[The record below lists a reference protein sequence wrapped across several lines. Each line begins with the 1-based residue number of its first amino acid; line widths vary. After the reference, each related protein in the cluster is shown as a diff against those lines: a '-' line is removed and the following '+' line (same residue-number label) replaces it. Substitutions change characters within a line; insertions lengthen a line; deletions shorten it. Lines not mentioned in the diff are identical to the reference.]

1 MQTVQRYLINNL
13 VIAYISGYHGRN
25 SKVYDRQLKLYRGV
39 SNPVTFTF
47 KNEDQK
53 AENVGDKKFEFNL
66 IDTETNRSAITKEID
81 VLNTVQA
88 TGAVVNGDGSSVVS
102 TTTLTISNANVTGTF
117 VVGYQLKNR
126 GTSLIGPSLSGPLTI
141 TNVSKDLDTGNTTLT
156 LSIENQVVSPET
168 VNITAGP
175 KGSASVTL
183 TEGDLLGLDAKFYN
197 YSIREIDVSNGTRTV
212 TFADTAY
219 NSAGTAEVLTGG
231 YPQFIASQE
240 IINFTR
246 SGSTSTSSYIDA
258 KPGINNNTALHT
270 VAVYAKNFA
279 GTLTIEGTM
288 STESEVTA
296 DPLNQYFTI
305 STNNITTSDTIKY
318 YNFNGTLQGVR
329 FVWTNSS
336 GNTGTID
343 KILYRQ

>member
-1 MQTVQRYLINNL
+1 MQTVSRYLLSNM
-13 VIAYISGYHGRN
+13 VIAYINGYHGRN

-53 AENVGDKKFEFNL
+53 PENIGDKKFEFNL

-88 TGAVVNGDGSSVVS
+88 TGAVVNGDGSNVVS

-141 TNVSKDLDTGNTTLT
+141 TNVSKNLVTGNTTLT
-156 LSIENQVVSPET
+156 LSIENQVVSSET

-183 TEGDLLGLDAKFYN
+183 TEGDLLGLDAKFYS
-197 YSIREIDVSNGTRTV
+197 YSIREVATDGSRTV
-212 TFADTAY
+212 TFTDTAY

-231 YPQFIASQE
+231 YPQFADSQS
-240 IINFTR
+240 IIDFTR
-246 SGSTSTSSYIDA
+246 SGSTSTSSYVDA
-258 KPGINNNTALHT
+258 KPGINNNSALHT
-270 VAVYAKNFA
+270 VAVYPLNFA

-288 STESEVTA
+288 STEPEVTST
-296 DPLNQYFTI
+296 PQNQYFTI
-305 STNNITTSDTIKY
+305 STNIIDTSDTIKY
-318 YNFNGTLQGVR
+318 YNFNGILQGIR
-329 FVWTNSS
+329 FVWTNDS
-336 GNTGTID
+336 GNTGVID

>member
-1 MQTVQRYLINNL
+1 MQTVSRYLLSNVVIVYIN
-13 VIAYISGYHGRN
+13 GYHGRN
-25 SKVYDRQLKLYRGV
+25 SKVYDRQLKLYKGV
-39 SNPVTFTF
+39 SNPITFTF

-53 AENVGDKKFEFNL
+53 PENIGDKEFEFNL

-141 TNVSKDLDTGNTTLT
+141 TSVSKNLVTGNTTLT

-183 TEGDLLGLDAKFYN
+183 TEGDLLQLDAKYYN
-197 YSIREIDVSNGTRTV
+197 YSAREVATTDGSRTV
-212 TFADTAY
+212 TFTDTAY
-219 NSAGTAEVLTGG
+219 NSAGTAEVLTGA
-231 YPQFIASQE
+231 YPQFVASE
-240 IINFTR
+240 SIVDFTR
-246 SGSTSTSSYIDA
+246 SGSTSTSGA
-258 KPGINNNTALHT
+258 KEARPGINNNSALHT
-270 VAVYAKNFA
+270 IAVYPVNFA
-279 GTLTIEGTM
+279 GTLTIQGTM
-288 STESEVTA
+288 VTTA
-296 DPLNQYFTI
+296 PTDSDYFEI
-305 STNNITTSDTIKY
+305 STNPITAADTIAY
-318 YNFNGTLQGVR
+318 YNFTGVLQYVR
-329 FVWTNSS
+329 FKWTNDT
-336 GNTGTID
+336 GNTGVID